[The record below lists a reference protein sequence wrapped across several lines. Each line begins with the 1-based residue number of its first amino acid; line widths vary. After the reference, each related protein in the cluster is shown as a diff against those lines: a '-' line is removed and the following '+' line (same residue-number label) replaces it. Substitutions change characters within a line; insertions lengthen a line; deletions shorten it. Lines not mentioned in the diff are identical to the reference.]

1 MTDLV
6 KFTQMLDS
14 QKIVY
19 KRYRH
24 KDTIEI
30 AMPCNDGWHCFD
42 FDFDGKF
49 ESVWDR
55 DYDYGYSQYDPEFD
69 N

>member
-6 KFTQMLDS
+6 KFTHMLDS
-14 QKIVY
+14 QKVVY
-19 KRYRH
+19 KRYNH
-24 KDTIEI
+24 TNTIEI

-42 FDFDGKF
+42 FNADGSF

-55 DYDYGYSQYDPEFD
+55 TYEYDDDFYD
-69 N
+69 